1 VNLFPDDQIV
11 GTFRGFSEGGLE
23 FHADLVLAY
32 QSIFQ
37 KVPMHGQFLVVQ
49 LETKNEAVLGRI
61 SSLHA
66 EGRLASSSGE
76 DFALRAMEEKRA
88 VPENLRAQY
97 LKYRVGIR
105 VLGVLRQK
113 DGCLHYVP
121 SHRRLPHVGSP
132 VAFLSDELLCEVARH
147 NSAGAELGFF
157 TLGEF
162 VYCGGDTR
170 ITPEPWMDVRS
181 PAVVIKFDAH
191 SLISRRSF
199 VFARAG
205 FGKSNLIKLLFSNL
219 YETTPTTQKRG
230 RGDVPVGTVIFDPDG
245 EYFWPDDKNR
255 PGLCDVP
262 HLLDKL
268 VVFTNQQGPSPFYGS
283 FIAAPIRMD
292 IRRVPAS
299 TVVGITLTPDRQ
311 TQQNVIKL
319 RRLSPTSWQQLVD
332 LVYRDGM
339 QASDQDIAA
348 ITHMTAGRDDAEIA
362 AARSNMVHIVSMLH
376 DPSSQMLDALMTALR
391 DGKVCVIDISQMRGD
406 RGRILGGIILQ
417 RIFNHNQDEWTKPR
431 PETIPVIA
439 VIEEAQSVLGDVSK
453 QTEDPYVV
461 WTKEGRKY
469 DLGSMLVTQ
478 QPGSIDSNLLSQG
491 DNWFIFHLLSAVDL
505 AGVKRANSHFSDD
518 LLSSLLNEPIIGNGV
533 FWSGVPT
540 AQTSPSRE
548 AAAAG
553 QDSTAGLAYPLPFR
567 PLAFEKIYKALD
579 PDYGAP
585 AAPTWAAKLRRRLAN
600 VISERADII
609 HAHADETVVA
619 DADEARESGGEDP
632 GAVID
637 IMATRTALA
646 IEKVKSDPK
655 IMSQLKSDR
664 GCTWMNVQKALEQAL
679 PIDWN
684 ERGDIAH
691 DLVARF
697 MNEVFG
703 KNQWHVDRRPGV
715 ADPTKRTAWL
725 VLGLE
730 SSPKSSDK
738 PREDA

>member
-1 VNLFPDDQIV
+1 
-11 GTFRGFSEGGLE
+11 
-23 FHADLVLAY
+23 
-32 QSIFQ
+32 
-37 KVPMHGQFLVVQ
+37 
-49 LETKNEAVLGRI
+49 
-61 SSLHA
+61 
-66 EGRLASSSGE
+66 
-76 DFALRAMEEKRA
+76 
-88 VPENLRAQY
+88 
-97 LKYRVGIR
+97 

-147 NSAGAELGFF
+147 NSPGAELGFF

-162 VYCGGDTR
+162 VYCGGDAR
-170 ITPEPWMDVRS
+170 LTPEPWMDVRS

-262 HLLDKL
+262 HLLNKL
-268 VVFTNQQGPSPFYGS
+268 VIFTNQQGPSPFYGS
-283 FIAAPIRMD
+283 FVAAPIRMD
-292 IRRVPAS
+292 IRRLPAS

-319 RRLSPTSWQQLVD
+319 RRLSPTSWQSLVD
-332 LVYRDGM
+332 LLYRDGM

-348 ITHMTAGRDDAEIA
+348 ITHMTVGRDDAEIA

-376 DPSSQMLDALMTALR
+376 DPSSQMLDALMGALR
-391 DGKVCVIDISQMRGD
+391 DGKLCVVDISQMRGD

-417 RIFNHNQDEWTKPR
+417 RIFNHNQEEWTKPR

-439 VIEEAQSVLGDVSK
+439 VIEEAQSVLGEVSK
-453 QTEDPYVV
+453 QAEDPYVV

-518 LLSSLLNEPIIGNGV
+518 LLSSLLNEPIIGNGI

-540 AQTSPSRE
+540 SQTSP
-548 AAAAG
+548 AG
-553 QDSTAGLAYPLPFR
+553 EGSAVGQGSTAGQAYPLPFR

-579 PDYGAP
+579 PDYSSP
-585 AAPTWAAKLRRRLAN
+585 AAPTWAAKLRERLARL
-600 VISERADII
+600 ISHQADVV
-609 HAHADETVVA
+609 HAHVDETVVA
-619 DADEARESGGEDP
+619 EAEVTKEPGSEDP
-632 GAVID
+632 GAVVD
-637 IMATRTALA
+637 VMATYTARA
-646 IEKVKSDPK
+646 IESVKNDSRV
-655 IMSQLKSDR
+655 MTQLRSDR
-664 GCTWMNVQKALEQAL
+664 GSTWMNVQKALEQAL
-679 PIDWN
+679 PAEIT
-684 ERGDIAH
+684 ERPTIAYE
-691 DLVARF
+691 LVRPF
-697 MNEVFG
+697 MNTVFG
-703 KNQWHVDRRPGV
+703 KGQWHVDRRPGV
-715 ADPTKRTAWL
+715 ADPTKRTSWL
-725 VLGLE
+725 VMGPE
-730 SSPKSSDK
+730 MAGP
-738 PREDA
+738 

>member
-1 VNLFPDDQIV
+1 
-11 GTFRGFSEGGLE
+11 
-23 FHADLVLAY
+23 
-32 QSIFQ
+32 
-37 KVPMHGQFLVVQ
+37 MHGQFLVVQ

-61 SSLHA
+61 TSLHA

-76 DFALRAMEEKRA
+76 DFALRAMEEKRT
-88 VPENLRAQY
+88 VPENLRTQY

-105 VLGVLRQK
+105 VLGVLRQR
-113 DGCLHYVP
+113 DDCLYYVP

-132 VAFLSDELLCEVARH
+132 VAFLSEELLCEVARH
-147 NSAGAELGFF
+147 NSAGAELGYF

-162 VYCGGDTR
+162 VYCGGDSR
-170 ITPEPWMDVRS
+170 ITLEPWMDVRN
-181 PAVVIKFDAH
+181 PAVIIKFDVR

-219 YETTPTTQKRG
+219 YMTTPTTPKRG
-230 RGDVPVGTVIFDPDG
+230 RGDVPVGSVIFDPDG
-245 EYFWPDDKNR
+245 EYFWPDDNGR

-262 HLLDKL
+262 HLQDKL

-283 FIAAPIRMD
+283 FVAIKMD
-292 IRRVPAS
+292 IRRLPSS

-319 RRLSPTSWQQLVD
+319 RRLGPVNWQRLVD
-332 LVYRDGM
+332 LIYRDGM
-339 QASDQDIAA
+339 QASDSDIAA
-348 ITHMTAGRDDAEIA
+348 ITNMTPGRDDAEIA

-376 DPSSQMLDALMTALR
+376 DPSSQMLDALLAALR
-391 DGKVCVIDISQMRGD
+391 EGKLCVVDISQMRGD

-417 RIFNHNQDEWTKPR
+417 RIFNHNQEEWTKSR

-439 VIEEAQSVLGDVSK
+439 VIEEAQSVLSDSSK
-453 QTEDPYVV
+453 QVEDPYVV

-518 LLSSLLNEPIIGNGV
+518 LLSSLLNEPIIGNGI

-540 AQTSPSRE
+540 EPRSRSEQSPSSVQ
-548 AAAAG
+548 A
-553 QDSTAGLAYPLPFR
+553 STVGLAYPLPFR
-567 PLAFEKIYKALD
+567 PLAFEKVFKPLD
-579 PDYGAP
+579 PGYKLP
-585 AAPTWAAKLRRRLAN
+585 AAPTSAATLKQRFAKLVSQEAN
-600 VISERADII
+600 VVHVHID
-609 HAHADETVVA
+609 DTVVA
-619 DADEARESGGEDP
+619 EADEAKASGGEDP
-632 GAVID
+632 GAVVD
-637 IMATRTALA
+637 VMATYTARA
-646 IEKVKSDPK
+646 IERVRDDTKVMNQVKST
-655 IMSQLKSDR
+655 R
-664 GCTWMNVQKALEQAL
+664 GSTWMNVQKALEQAL
-679 PIDWN
+679 PIELT
-684 ERGDIAH
+684 ERADIAH

-703 KNQWHVDRRPGV
+703 RNEWHVDRRPGV

-725 VLGLE
+725 VLGPSGPEL
-730 SSPKSSDK
+730 
-738 PREDA
+738 